1 MQLCY
6 IKVRCQKSCAFYTRL
21 GWDLKTDVTGSSIE
35 DVVQKAVDL
44 TGMTDVLVEDRSV
57 LLPDNGAG
65 YISQQLNEY
74 SRLVGI
80 RHIIFR

>member
-1 MQLCY
+1 
-6 IKVRCQKSCAFYTRL
+6 
-21 GWDLKTDVTGSSIE
+21 
-35 DVVQKAVDL
+35 
-44 TGMTDVLVEDRSV
+44 MTDVLVEDRSV